1 MSLVLGPKT
10 DLCINSPFWII
21 LGTKTIPILLQGNIN
36 HVINVVAT
44 MEGEL
49 YLYHE
54 SKVDTGMDTMAT
66 VRKLIHQP
74 APTTQCKKMI
84 IRGLMIDHHL

>member
-1 MSLVLGPKT
+1 MSLELGPNT

-21 LGTKTIPILLQGNIN
+21 LGTKTIPILLQQNIN
-36 HVINVVAT
+36 HVINVFAT
-44 MEGEL
+44 KEGD
-49 YLYHE
+49 LYHE